1 MYYLYIT
8 LVLMLVASAL
18 WVILCFHYVLQ
29 QQRQLNA
36 IWHRLHRLMLDHNT
50 LAEQLLGLWV
60 APEAGQADGRPAEL
74 AVLQQCLAQDKEA
87 DWQNVQERA
96 ALHQRI
102 EQAVQQL
109 VAAGQQ
115 NPQLAKSAAFTNI
128 TGKLEDSRFRLGK
141 VVEQYNRS
149 ARVYNALLQQNPNR
163 YVANKFGLVP
173 VPYYM
178 A

>member
-36 IWHRLHRLMLDHNT
+36 VWQRLHRLMLDHNA
-50 LAEQLLGLWV
+50 LAEELLRVWAGS
-60 APEAGQADGRPAEL
+60 EAGPAGGRPAEL
-74 AVLQQCLAQDKEA
+74 EVLQQCLAQDKEA
-87 DWQNVQERA
+87 DWQNVKERA
-96 ALHQRI
+96 ALHQRL

-109 VAAGQQ
+109 VAAGRQ
-115 NPQLAKSAAFTNI
+115 NPQLTKSATFTNLA
-128 TGKLEDSRFRLGK
+128 GKLEDSWFRLGK

-163 YVANKFGLVP
+163 YVANKFGLVS
-173 VPYYM
+173 VPFYTV
-178 A
+178 

>member
-36 IWHRLHRLMLDHNT
+36 IWQRLHRLMLDHNA
-50 LAEQLLGLWV
+50 LAEQLLDLWF
-60 APEAGQADGRPAEL
+60 ASEAGQAEARPSEL
-74 AVLQQCLAQDKEA
+74 AVLQQCLAQDEETN
-87 DWQNVQERA
+87 WQNVQERA

-109 VAAGQQ
+109 VAAGRQ
-115 NPQLAKSAAFTNI
+115 NPQLAQSAAFSNVTS
-128 TGKLEDSRFRLGK
+128 KLEDSRFRLGK